1 MSGFLHR
8 LSPRHADA
16 LRPATPLRAIASAP
30 AESGLPTREGPA
42 NTRVGLSGL
51 PTDSPAYIADATASG
66 YASSANASPR
76 TAPTT
81 PAHAMHEAPEPSAAP
96 APHPSAQPPQAAL
109 PQPPLSGLDAVTN
122 RPASERSVIDAR
134 FDRAPCLRS
143 APAAFPDGR
152 EPTARTPQPLPI
164 DVRPRAHAPPPL
176 SASTVSRLDT
186 AAATSAAPAIHL
198 HIDRIDVRAAAR
210 PAGPAPARPRA
221 APEPQS
227 LHDYLHGKRR
237 G

>member
-16 LRPATPLRAIASAP
+16 LRPATPLRALASAP
-30 AESGLPTREGPA
+30 AESGLPTRESPA
-42 NTRVGLSGL
+42 DTRVGLSGL
-51 PTDSPAYIADATASG
+51 ANDSPAHTADATASG
-66 YASSANASPR
+66 YAGSANASPR
-76 TAPTT
+76 IAPTAP
-81 PAHAMHEAPEPSAAP
+81 AHGMHAAPEPSAAP
-96 APHPSAQPPQAAL
+96 APRPLAQPPQAAA
-109 PQPPLSGLDAVTN
+109 PPVPGLDAITN
-122 RPASERSVIDAR
+122 RPASERSLTDAR
-134 FDRAPCLRS
+134 FDRAPRLRS
-143 APAAFPDGR
+143 APAAFPDGP

-186 AAATSAAPAIHL
+186 VAATSAPLAIHL